1 MYTLYQF
8 PMSPASRRVVSLLA
22 HCDLPFEQRNVD
34 MMAGQHMSPEYLTV
48 NANHQVPT
56 LLDGDLKIH
65 ESNAIL
71 RYLCNR
77 HALESWYP
85 TNDRVRAR
93 VDQWLDWTQCRFVP
107 TMRDIVLN
115 EVFLGEKGDK
125 AAAQRG
131 REHLNELFEILE
143 NAIGTS
149 FLVDDTP
156 TIADLSLASCF
167 YQLTFAAIQP
177 ESPKIRQWFDRVSQ
191 LKGFQASL
199 PMQAK
204 QMP

>member
-8 PMSPASRRVVSLLA
+8 PLSPASRRVVSLLA
-22 HCDLPFEQRNVD
+22 HCDLQFEQRDVD
-34 MMAGQHMSPEYLTV
+34 LRAGQHMSSVYLEV
-48 NANHQVPT
+48 NPNHQVPT
-56 LLDGDLKIH
+56 LLDGDLKLH

-77 HALESWYP
+77 HSLDSWYP
-85 TNDRVRAR
+85 TDAGLRAK

-115 EVFLGEKGDK
+115 EVFLGDKGDK

-131 REHLNELFEILE
+131 RAHLKELFQILE
-143 NAIGTS
+143 DGISGS
-149 FLVDDTP
+149 FLVGDTP
-156 TIADLSLASCF
+156 TIADLSLASCVF
-167 YQLTFAAIQP
+167 QLTFAGIQP
-177 ESPKIRQWFDRVSQ
+177 DLPNTRQWFEQVSQ

-199 PMQAK
+199 PK
-204 QMP
+204 RG

>member
-22 HCDLPFEQRNVD
+22 HCDLPFEQHNVD
-34 MMAGQHMSPEYLTV
+34 MMAGQHMSPEYLAV
-48 NANHQVPT
+48 NPNHQVPT

-71 RYLCNR
+71 RYLCSQ

-85 TNDRVRAR
+85 KDIRTRAK

-125 AAAQRG
+125 AAAQRS
-131 REHLNELFEILE
+131 REQVKNLFQIIEQGLD
-143 NAIGTS
+143 NN
-149 FLVDDTP
+149 FLVADAP
-156 TIADLSLASCF
+156 TIADLSLASCV
-167 YQLTFAAIQP
+167 YQLTFANLEP
-177 ESPKIRQWFDRVSQ
+177 ESAKTRQWFERVSQ

-199 PMQAK
+199 PKQA
-204 QMP
+204 

>member
-22 HCDLPFEQRNVD
+22 HCDLPFEQRYVD
-34 MMAGQHMSPEYLTV
+34 MMAGQHMSPEYLAV
-48 NANHQVPT
+48 NPNHQVPT

-85 TNDRVRAR
+85 TDSLMRAK
-93 VDQWLDWTQCRFVP
+93 VDQWLDWTQCRLVP
-107 TMRDIVLN
+107 SMRDIVLN

-125 AAAQRG
+125 AAALRG
-131 REHLNELFEILE
+131 RENLKELVQVLE
-143 NAIGTS
+143 NGLGND
-149 FLVDDTP
+149 FLVGDTP
-156 TIADLSLASCF
+156 TIADLSLASCV
-167 YQLTFAAIQP
+167 YQLTLAGIQP
-177 ESPKIRQWFDRVSQ
+177 QSPKARGWFERVSQ

-199 PMQAK
+199 PK
-204 QMP
+204 QP

>member
-1 MYTLYQF
+1 MYALYQF

-22 HCDLPFEQRNVD
+22 QCDLSFETRNVD
-34 MMAGQHMSPEYLTV
+34 MMVGQHMSPEYLAV
-48 NANHQVPT
+48 NPNHQVPT

-85 TNDRVRAR
+85 NDARAR
-93 VDQWLDWTQCRFVP
+93 AKVDQWLDWTQCRFV
-107 TMRDIVLN
+107 TAMRDIVLN

-131 REHLNELFEILE
+131 RERLKELLEIIEKGLD
-143 NAIGTS
+143 NL
-149 FLVDDTP
+149 FLAADTP
-156 TIADLSLASCF
+156 TIADLALASCV
-167 YQLTFAAIQP
+167 YQLTFAGIQP
-177 ESPKIRQWFDRVSQ
+177 ESTKTRQWFERVSQ
-191 LKGFQASL
+191 LKGFKASL
-199 PMQAK
+199 PK
-204 QMP
+204 QG

>member
-22 HCDLPFEQRNVD
+22 HCDLPFELRTVD
-34 MMAGQHMSPEYLTV
+34 LAAGQHMSPDYLAV
-48 NANHQVPT
+48 NPNHQVPT
-56 LLDGDLKIH
+56 LLDGNLKIH

-85 TNDRVRAR
+85 TDTHTRGK

-131 REHLNELFEILE
+131 RENVKELFQILE
-143 NAIGTS
+143 NGLRKS

-156 TIADLSLASCF
+156 TIADLSLASCV
-167 YQLTFAAIQP
+167 YQLTFAGIQP
-177 ESPKIRQWFDRVSQ
+177 ELPKTQQWFKRVSE

-199 PMQAK
+199 PKSA
-204 QMP
+204 